1 VKVTPDE
8 FDKPYF
14 PSKGWAMDGFFKLV
28 TDNGWNLN
36 GKTPVILL
44 GFTVKG
50 ASQIS
55 ERLVFLPSFQTQ
67 FTLASEVPVYYRSFV
82 GGFQQTNYFGTY
94 LPFAGLRRMELI
106 ADNVALIRLDLRL
119 RMWEKVFASLITNLR
134 MYSDQFSPFMDG
146 NIMIGGGVAF
156 SYNSVVG
163 PIEFSISTSNLNNK
177 ITPYFSLGYTF

>member
-1 VKVTPDE
+1 
-8 FDKPYF
+8 
-14 PSKGWAMDGFFKLV
+14 
-28 TDNGWNLN
+28 
-36 GKTPVILL
+36 
-44 GFTVKG
+44 
-50 ASQIS
+50 
-55 ERLVFLPSFQTQ
+55 
-67 FTLASEVPVYYRSFV
+67 
-82 GGFQQTNYFGTY
+82 
-94 LPFAGLRRMELI
+94 MELI